1 MSLLRNINRI
11 KLIVIILICFL
22 ALGLAYEWQAQRKAE
37 TTAKS
42 YAIASRQSDYMLL
55 ARVVSGE
62 ARGEPYLGQVAV
74 ASVIINRTKSP
85 KFPNTIP
92 GVIYQPGAFES
103 VSNGQ
108 IWAQYPT
115 RTNFNAA
122 RDALN
127 GFDPTYGSL
136 FFWNP
141 YKRVSSWIWSRPIV
155 TQIGK
160 HVFGR

>member
-1 MSLLRNINRI
+1 MNFFRKFKTI
-11 KLIVIILICFL
+11 KWMIIILIFAL
-22 ALGLAYEWQAQRKAE
+22 AAGLAYRWQAEKKAE
-37 TTAKS
+37 AMAKS
-42 YAIASRQSDYMLL
+42 SAVISRQSDYMLL

-74 ASVIINRTKSP
+74 AAVVINRAKSP

-92 GVIYQPGAFES
+92 GVVYQPGAFES

-108 IWAQYPT
+108 IWAQHPT
-115 RTNFNAA
+115 RSNFNAA